1 MQRLEKGADYLFI
14 SINNLKIVPTH
25 DCYFPTDDER
35 FKDGNYFTD
44 VTAAKACLSI
54 IKEEHGETIVAIE
67 DGRERCR
74 NRFIKAV
81 TGLVAKATGKAVQS
95 EDDEDEDEP
104 EEGTEKKSKKATP
117 DDIVAAMVAAY
128 EKYRETNVELMRKE
142 RKVRDSVK
150 DIIKS
155 YNL

>member
-14 SINNLKIVPTH
+14 SINNLKVVPTH
-25 DCYFPTDDER
+25 DCYFPTDNER
-35 FKDGNYFTD
+35 FENGNYFTD
-44 VTAAKACLSI
+44 AAAAKACLSI
-54 IKEEHGETIVAIE
+54 IKEEHGETIVAID
-67 DGRERCR
+67 DGRERSR

-95 EDDEDEDEP
+95 EDDEDEP

-117 DDIVAAMVAAY
+117 EDIVAAMVAAY

>member
-14 SINNLKIVPTH
+14 SINNLKVVPTH
-25 DCYFPTDDER
+25 DCYFPTDNER
-35 FKDGNYFTD
+35 FENGNYFTD
-44 VTAAKACLSI
+44 AAAAKACLSI

-74 NRFIKAV
+74 NRFIKAI
-81 TGLVAKATGKAVQS
+81 TNLVAKAIGKAVQS

-104 EEGTEKKSKKATP
+104 EEGTEKKSKKVTP
-117 DDIVAAMVAAY
+117 EDIVAAMVAAY
-128 EKYRETNVELMRKE
+128 EKYRETNVDLMRKE

>member
-14 SINNLKIVPTH
+14 SINNMKIVPTH
-25 DCYFPTDDER
+25 DCYFPTDNER
-35 FKDGNYFTD
+35 FENGNYFTD
-44 VTAAKACLSI
+44 AAAARACLSI
-54 IKEEHGETIVAIE
+54 IKEEYGETIVAIE
-67 DGRERCR
+67 DGRERSR

-117 DDIVAAMVAAY
+117 EDIVAAMVAAY
-128 EKYRETNVELMRKE
+128 EKYRETNVELGRKE
-142 RKVRDSVK
+142 RKVREAVK

>member
-1 MQRLEKGADYLFI
+1 M
-14 SINNLKIVPTH
+14 
-25 DCYFPTDDER
+25 
-35 FKDGNYFTD
+35 
-44 VTAAKACLSI
+44 
-54 IKEEHGETIVAIE
+54 AIE

-74 NRFIKAV
+74 NRFIKAI
-81 TGLVAKATGKAVQS
+81 TSLVAKAIGKAVQS

-117 DDIVAAMVAAY
+117 EDIVAAMVAAY

>member
-14 SINNLKIVPTH
+14 SINNLKVVPTH
-25 DCYFPTDDER
+25 DCYFPTDNER
-35 FKDGNYFTD
+35 FENGNYFTD
-44 VTAAKACLSI
+44 AATAKACLSI

-67 DGRERCR
+67 DGRERSR
-74 NRFIKAV
+74 NRFIKAI
-81 TGLVAKATGKAVQS
+81 TGLVSKATGKAVQS

-104 EEGTEKKSKKATP
+104 EEGAEKKSKKVTP
-117 DDIVAAMVAAY
+117 EDIVAAMVAAY

-142 RKVRDSVK
+142 RKVRDAVK